1 MSLQMS
7 TAVTRLAENQPKRTD
22 CVFQFAAKVDYYP
35 ASLTSWPVDETR
47 SRDCA
52 PIVAHAAGAGWP
64 YIGAEI
70 MTKTD
75 YKRLS
80 HHYRRYDYGR
90 AMSAGTPR
98 ESYFARQQL
107 AFSRLL
113 PGSTRRATVID
124 EYGTTARAF
133 FNRDDVELALKL
145 S

>member
-1 MSLQMS
+1 
-7 TAVTRLAENQPKRTD
+7 
-22 CVFQFAAKVDYYP
+22 
-35 ASLTSWPVDETR
+35 
-47 SRDCA
+47 
-52 PIVAHAAGAGWP
+52 
-64 YIGAEI
+64 